1 MRMVRAPLRITLGGG
16 GTDLPGWYKKNGGF
30 LLCAAINKYIYATGS
45 KRIYDDKIWL
55 SYSQVEVCNSID
67 EIKNELFKKCLEKF
81 NIPKGFELHSISEL
95 PGNTGCGSSGAF
107 LVATLKLL
115 SLMNRRIMVTEELA
129 EMACHVE
136 MVDLGHSSG
145 KQDQYASA
153 FGGINSLEINTEGKV
168 TVTPLKLDPITQ
180 KHLNHNLMFYFSGVS
195 REANEILKEQNQD
208 ISGRKKSA
216 MEAMQRIQ
224 EIGYESKTFLE
235 SGDLD
240 QFGRSLHEHWEVKKS
255 MSNMMSSPFI
265 DEVYQFALDQGALGG
280 KVMGAGGGGFFMF
293 YVPSER
299 HDHFRRSMQK
309 RNLTEMDWQFDHS
322 GVTQVYT
329 I

>member
-1 MRMVRAPLRITLGGG
+1 MRIVRAPLRITLGGG
-16 GTDLPGWYKKNGGF
+16 GTDLPGWYRKKGGF
-30 LLCAAINKYIYATGS
+30 LICAAINKYIHITGS
-45 KRIYDDKIWL
+45 RCIYDDKIWL
-55 SYSQVEVCNSID
+55 SYSKVEVCDSIG

-81 NIPKGFELHSISEL
+81 NIPKGLELHSISEL
-95 PGNTGCGSSGAF
+95 PGNSGCGSSGAF

-115 SLMNRRIMVTEELA
+115 SLMERRILVTKDLAELA
-129 EMACHVE
+129 CHIE

-153 FGGINSLEINTEGKV
+153 FGGIISLEIDTEGEV
-168 TVTPLKLDPITQ
+168 TVTPLKLDFITK
-180 KHLNHNLMFYFSGVS
+180 KHLNQNLIFYYTGVT

-208 ISGRKKSA
+208 VGGREKSA
-216 MEAMQRIQ
+216 VDAMQKIQ
-224 EIGYESKTFLE
+224 EIGYESKRLLE

-240 QFGRSLHEHWEVKKS
+240 GFGSLLHDHWELKKS
-255 MSNMMSSPFI
+255 MSKKMSTPFM
-265 DEVYQFALDQGALGG
+265 DETYKFAMDQGALGG

-293 YVPSER
+293 YVPAEK
-299 HDHFRRSMQK
+299 HNIFRRSMEK
-309 RNLTEMDWQFDHS
+309 RNLKEMDWQFDHS

>member
-1 MRMVRAPLRITLGGG
+1 MVRAPLRITLGGG
-16 GTDLPGWYKKNGGF
+16 GTDRPGWYRKNGGF
-30 LLCAAINKYIYATGS
+30 LICAAINKYIYATAS
-45 KRIYDDKIWL
+45 RRVYDDKIWL
-55 SYSQVEVCNSID
+55 SYSKVEVCDSIG
-67 EIKNELFKKCLEKF
+67 EVKNELFKKCLEKF
-81 NIPKGFELHSISEL
+81 NIPKGLELHSISEL

-115 SLMNRRIMVTEELA
+115 SLMERRILVTKDLAELA
-129 EMACHVE
+129 CHIE

-153 FGGINSLEINTEGKV
+153 FGGIISLEIDTEGEV
-168 TVTPLKLDPITQ
+168 TVTPLKMDFITR
-180 KHLNHNLMFYFSGVS
+180 KHLNHNLIFYYSGIS
-195 REANEILKEQNQD
+195 RKANEILKEQNQD
-208 ISGRKKSA
+208 IGGREKSA
-216 MEAMQRIQ
+216 VEAMQRIQ
-224 EIGYESKTFLE
+224 EIGYESKTLLE

-240 QFGRSLHEHWEVKKS
+240 GFGCLLHEHWELKKS
-255 MSNMMSSPFI
+255 MSNMMSTPVI
-265 DEVYQFALDQGALGG
+265 DETYKFAMDQGALGG

-293 YVPSER
+293 YVPSEK
-299 HDHFRRSMQK
+299 HEHFRRSMQK

>member
-16 GTDLPGWYKKNGGF
+16 GTDLPGWYRKNGGF
-30 LLCAAINKYIYATGS
+30 LICAAINKYIHITGS
-45 KRIYDDKIWL
+45 RCIYEDKIWL
-55 SYSQVEVCNSID
+55 SYSKVEVCSSIG
-67 EIKNELFKKCLEKF
+67 EVKNELFKKCLEKF
-81 NIPKGFELHSISEL
+81 NIPKGLELHSISEL

-115 SLMNRRIMVTEELA
+115 SLMERRILVTKDLAELA
-129 EMACHVE
+129 CHIE

-153 FGGINSLEINTEGKV
+153 FGGIISLEIDTEGEV
-168 TVTPLKLDPITQ
+168 TVTPLKLDFITK
-180 KHLNHNLMFYFSGVS
+180 KHLNHNLIFYYSGVT

-208 ISGRKKSA
+208 VGGREKSA
-216 MEAMQRIQ
+216 VDAMQKIQ
-224 EIGYESKTFLE
+224 EIGYESKTLLE

-240 QFGRSLHEHWEVKKS
+240 GFGRLLHEHWELKKS
-255 MSNMMSSPFI
+255 MSKMMSTPFI
-265 DEVYQFALDQGALGG
+265 DETYKFAMNQGALGG
-280 KVMGAGGGGFFMF
+280 KMMGAGGGGFFMF
-293 YVPSER
+293 YVPSEK
-299 HDHFRRSMQK
+299 HEHFRRSMQK

>member
-1 MRMVRAPLRITLGGG
+1 MRIVRAPLRITLGGG
-16 GTDLPGWYKKNGGF
+16 GTDLPGWYEKNGGF
-30 LLCAAINKYIYATGS
+30 LICAAINKYIYATGS
-45 KRIYDDKIWL
+45 QRIYDDKIWL
-55 SYSQVEVCNSID
+55 SYSKVEVCDSID
-67 EIKNELFKKCLEKF
+67 QIKNDAFKKCLEKF

-115 SLMNRRIMVTEELA
+115 SLMERRILVTRDLA
-129 EMACHVE
+129 EMACQVE
-136 MVDLGHSSG
+136 MIDLGHSSG

-153 FGGINSLEINTEGKV
+153 FGGIISLKITTEGEV
-168 TVTPLKLDPITQ
+168 TVTPLNIDKITR
-180 KHLNHNLMFYFSGVS
+180 KHLNHNLIFYFSGVS
-195 REANEILKEQNQD
+195 REANAILKEQSQD
-208 ISGRKKSA
+208 IAGRNKSA
-216 MEAMQRIQ
+216 VEAMQRIQ

-240 QFGRSLHEHWEVKKS
+240 GFGHSLHEHWELKKS
-255 MSNMMSSPFI
+255 ISNMMSSPYI
-265 DEVYQFALDQGALGG
+265 DEVYQFAMDQGALGG

-293 YVPSER
+293 YVPSEK

-309 RNLTEMDWQFDHS
+309 RNLTEMDWQFDDC

>member
-16 GTDLPGWYKKNGGF
+16 GTDLPGWYRKNGGF
-30 LLCAAINKYIYATGS
+30 LICAAINKYIHITGS
-45 KRIYDDKIWL
+45 RCIYDDKIWL
-55 SYSQVEVCNSID
+55 SYSKVEVCNSIS

-81 NIPKGFELHSISEL
+81 DIPKGLELHSISEL
-95 PGNTGCGSSGAF
+95 PGNSGCGSSGAF

-115 SLMNRRIMVTEELA
+115 SLMERRILVTKDLAELA
-129 EMACHVE
+129 CHIE

-153 FGGINSLEINTEGKV
+153 FGGIISLEIDTEGEV
-168 TVTPLKLDPITQ
+168 TVTPLKLDFITK
-180 KHLNHNLMFYFSGVS
+180 KHLNHNLVFYYSGVT

-208 ISGRKKSA
+208 VGGRERSA
-216 MEAMQRIQ
+216 VDAMQKIQ
-224 EIGYESKTFLE
+224 KIGYESKTLLE

-240 QFGRSLHEHWEVKKS
+240 GFGRLLHEHWELKKS
-255 MSNMMSSPFI
+255 MSKMMSTPFI
-265 DEVYQFALDQGALGG
+265 DETYKFAMDQGALGG

-293 YVPSER
+293 YVPSEK
-299 HDHFRRSMQK
+299 HEHFRRSMQK

-329 I
+329 T